1 MANKRVIVSV
11 FILGIILIGG
21 LVLGLAL
28 HYYFAPLKHET
39 PRWAVIKDTNGD
51 KIAVK
56 TPNEIIWEQL
66 TQLFENGSRMFI
78 GSLVERYNN
87 SWGFRFRPANL
98 TVAPIT
104 AEGLQ
109 ATLQYIKNNLDYW
122 LGEWAYTLSQV
133 MAIHEQ

>member
-21 LVLGLAL
+21 LILGLVL

-51 KIAVK
+51 KIAIE
-56 TPNEIIWEQL
+56 TPNDIVWEQL

-78 GSLVERYNN
+78 GSLVERYDN

-122 LGEWAYTLSQV
+122 LGGWAYTLARV
-133 MAIHEQ
+133 VAIHVN